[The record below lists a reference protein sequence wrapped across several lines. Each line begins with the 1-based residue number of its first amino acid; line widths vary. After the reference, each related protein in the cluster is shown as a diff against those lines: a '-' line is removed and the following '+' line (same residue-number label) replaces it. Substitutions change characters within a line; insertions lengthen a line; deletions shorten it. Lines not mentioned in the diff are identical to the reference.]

1 MVRASWII
9 SSLLIGSGLAA
20 AASTA
25 QLETTPT
32 ELSKDGFIGTVIEWL
47 ATPVLG
53 QFLAWGVGSLAE
65 VAFQSAIPCLGEFF
79 SGTSQTCLWLVIEA
93 AIGDWDTLFQNA
105 NGRRKR
111 DASGSYIGTIP
122 YKLRNS
128 TIVLIIYA
136 TLAARP
142 NASSWA
148 HAYTRQYGN
157 TTPIRVFH
165 RRINDAEEGDD
176 TGRVNQLRAGATWTP
191 TMLRKR
197 VEEDDSGVVLDYLWT
212 DSSVGAWAHTPSLP
226 DIYHDDSPV
235 SDTAEDSATVLQAS
249 SAHFTSSWHPCIFFQ
264 GYMNDNNAIATCATP
279 LLDSDGL
286 QQATAGVL
294 AFGWNDEP
302 FGFDGRSSGWLSGCA
317 VDGDVHLP
325 NLLFVNDSS
334 SPCLYLPSLAPYIL
348 TDAHL
353 HAIKHA
359 FRNSEMILHEFSKPS
374 AQRVLVQADVGRL
387 KGQGA
392 QWNGEGKDIVFEVGP
407 DGQIREEGQPRKEG
421 EGVIFWEAS
430 GGGPARGK

>member
-20 AASTA
+20 AARYGAPCHGILDAEDYSVNAALVEREIGIHPIIGSTA

-128 TIVLIIYA
+128 TIVLLKLNVLIIYA
-136 TLAARP
+136 TLAADRMHRP
-142 NASSWA
+142 GLMRTPASTNG
-148 HAYTRQYGN
+148 H

-197 VEEDDSGVVLDYLWT
+197 VEEDDSGVVLDYLLVPGIW
-212 DSSVGAWAHTPSLP
+212 VK
-226 DIYHDDSPV
+226 V
-235 SDTAEDSATVLQAS
+235 S
-249 SAHFTSSWHPCIFFQ
+249 
-264 GYMNDNNAIATCATP
+264 NP
-279 LLDSDGL
+279 LTTIHNQEAYQKL
-286 QQATAGVL
+286 
-294 AFGWNDEP
+294 
-302 FGFDGRSSGWLSGCA
+302 
-317 VDGDVHLP
+317 
-325 NLLFVNDSS
+325 
-334 SPCLYLPSLAPYIL
+334 
-348 TDAHL
+348 
-353 HAIKHA
+353 
-359 FRNSEMILHEFSKPS
+359 
-374 AQRVLVQADVGRL
+374 RL
-387 KGQGA
+387 RTMM
-392 QWNGEGKDIVFEVGP
+392 P
-407 DGQIREEGQPRKEG
+407 
-421 EGVIFWEAS
+421 
-430 GGGPARGK
+430 